1 MILEISRQRSDN
13 VSDWKYG
20 PPTAEIE
27 ALFEQVKTITPEKA
41 RALSDAVVVRSEE
54 PWRALEVARITLR
67 GARREAMWSKALDV
81 VREALVDEV
90 WGTVPEVAVVAV
102 HDALA
107 ALLVRDQ
114 ITTEQFDTLYAPWAW
129 IVDERPYV

>member
-1 MILEISRQRSDN
+1 MIHETLKSRSDK
-13 VSDWKYG
+13 VSDQKYG
-20 PPTAEIE
+20 PQTAEIE
-27 ALFEQVKTITPEKA
+27 ALFAQVKTITPEQA
-41 RALSDAVVVRSEE
+41 RALSDAVVVRSQEL
-54 PWRALEVARITLR
+54 WRALEAARITLR
-67 GARREAMWSKALDV
+67 GAGREVMWSAALDV
-81 VREALVDEV
+81 VRDALVDDV

-114 ITTEQFDTLYAPWAW
+114 ITPEQFDTLYAPWAW

>member
-1 MILEISRQRSDN
+1 MIHETLKQRSDK
-13 VSDWKYG
+13 VSDQKYG
-20 PPTAEIE
+20 PQTAEVE
-27 ALFEQVKTITPEKA
+27 ALFEQVRTITPEQA
-41 RALSDAVVVRSEE
+41 RALSDAVVVRSKE
-54 PWRALEVARITLR
+54 PWGVLDTARIALR
-67 GARREAMWSKALDV
+67 GARREAMWSEALDV
-81 VREALVDEV
+81 VRDALVDDV

-114 ITTEQFDTLYAPWAW
+114 ITPEQFDTLYAPWAW